1 MIHLA
6 GHNDASFCITNSK
19 FLRYYAHEATL
30 TLSELT

>member
-6 GHNDASFCITNSK
+6 GNNDASFCITNCE
-19 FLRYYAHEATL
+19 FFGYYAHEATL